1 MGLIWDE
8 EPLIWDEE
16 DELVYRGVEGLGEGD
31 LVSLVVYWGSSD
43 GEETERY

>member
-16 DELVYRGVEGLGEGD
+16 DELVYRGVEGD
-31 LVSLVVYWGSSD
+31 LLRMVVYWGSSD
-43 GEETERY
+43 GEEAERY